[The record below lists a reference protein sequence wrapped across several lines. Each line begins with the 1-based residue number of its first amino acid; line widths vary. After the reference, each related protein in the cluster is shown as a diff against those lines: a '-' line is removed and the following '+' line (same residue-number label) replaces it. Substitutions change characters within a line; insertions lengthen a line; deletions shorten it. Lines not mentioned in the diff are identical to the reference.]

1 MRSWSSSAARRDRRH
16 RRRAAVSRLD
26 SFIRRLMAQRA
37 CLERAAEL
45 IRDLPGPVLEL
56 GLGNGRT
63 YDHLREIL
71 PERQIYVFERMAA
84 AHPDSMPPAEFFIV
98 GEVREM
104 LPAMWDRL
112 PTPAALAHMDLA
124 TGDAMAS
131 QRLAAEVAP
140 LLLPLLRPNAI
151 LVSEPALEL
160 PGLIALPLPGG
171 VREGRYHMYR
181 VG

>member
-1 MRSWSSSAARRDRRH
+1 MPSWSSSGARRDRRH
-16 RRRAAVSRLD
+16 QRRPIVSRLD

-45 IRDLPGPVLEL
+45 VRDLPGPVLEL

-63 YDHLREIL
+63 YDHLREL
-71 PERQIYVFERMAA
+71 MPERAIYVFERMAA
-84 AHPDSMPPAEFFIV
+84 AHPDSVPPTEFFIV
-98 GEVREM
+98 GDVREM

-112 PTPAALAHMDLA
+112 PERAAMAHMDLA
-124 TGDAMAS
+124 TGDTVAS

-140 LLLPLLRPNAI
+140 LLAPLMRPNAVI
-151 LVSEPALEL
+151 VSEPALEL

-171 VREGRYHMYR
+171 VREGRYHLYR